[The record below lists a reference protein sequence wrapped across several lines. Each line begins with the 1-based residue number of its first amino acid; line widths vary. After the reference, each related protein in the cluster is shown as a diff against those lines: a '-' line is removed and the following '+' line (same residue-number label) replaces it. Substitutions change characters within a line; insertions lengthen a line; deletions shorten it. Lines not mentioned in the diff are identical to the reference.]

1 MDRPKLNIKD
11 LSTEEIQ
18 RNKITFKDVL
28 FFFLFVLFIAL
39 IRSCELFY
47 PYTFDY
53 VLNED
58 QVIRSVGIF
67 SPPANYKLI
76 AVKKGEK
83 GENKLVLYIN
93 QERNQKIFL
102 TILREHL
109 TDRLDRIRILENSK
123 VERTFRMSAF
133 EMGTVSNFT
142 FTYLLPLPFRRDDLS
157 GMGDEAVIKG
167 INVKSKERIE
177 TAASD
182 IFYVQGEFTKI
193 GLYKEPNGWWEYPTP
208 VFGFRTLHEGAL
220 AFIKSKKSGKVL
232 VSVSVNSLG
241 QFNEKEFRDFVES
254 VEPA

>member
-1 MDRPKLNIKD
+1 MEKV
-11 LSTEEIQ
+11 IQ

-28 FFFLFVLFIAL
+28 FFFLFVVFIAL
-39 IRSCELFY
+39 IGSFELFY
-47 PYTFDY
+47 PYTFGHAF
-53 VLNED
+53 NED
-58 QVIRSVGIF
+58 EVIRSVGAF
-67 SPPANYKLI
+67 SAPTNYKLT
-76 AVKKGEK
+76 AVKKGKK
-83 GENKLVLYIN
+83 GENRLVLYVN
-93 QERNQKIFL
+93 QENNQKIFL

-109 TDRLDRIRILENSK
+109 TDRLDSIRILDNTK
-123 VERTFRMSAF
+123 VERTFDMSEF
-133 EMGTVSNFT
+133 EMNNVSSFT
-142 FTYLLPLPFRRDDLS
+142 FTYLLPLPFRRVDLT
-157 GMGDEAVIKG
+157 GRGDEAIIKG
-167 INVKSKERIE
+167 INVKANEKFE

-208 VFGFRTLHEGAL
+208 VFDFKTLHEGAL